1 MSEAVGIGL
10 ADVLRVLA
18 ALALVSGLTVG
29 LGWLARSRSRRRGGA
44 GLRVEERL
52 TVSRTAQLLVVR
64 VEGRKLL
71 IGASDKGVQLVTEL
85 DAEPDAVEDP
95 VVTATG
101 DDPARTALPQLGPF
115 ARLLAGKLGA
125 RGGAS

>member
-10 ADVLRVLA
+10 SDVLRVLA

-85 DAEPDAVEDP
+85 DAEPHAVEQP
-95 VVTATG
+95 VEAASG
-101 DDPARTALPQLGPF
+101 DAPARAALPQLGPF